1 MARRQRS
8 TVAGRI
14 DVTSMLLRDQ
24 RVTVRIYL
32 PADYEWSD
40 RDHRV
45 VYMFD
50 AHNLFDRTTST
61 YNKEW
66 RVDEFMEG
74 LSAAGVYEPAI
85 VVGIDA
91 PQNRYDRF
99 AMYSIGEWEYRRRPD
114 TRRLHRIHGFGDETA
129 AFLMR
134 TVKRYVEKTYR
145 ASRDQERIAV
155 AGSSMGGYMALYV
168 GARFQQQVSK
178 VMAFSPVLMDFPMR
192 GYVLRDEIVRA
203 GFRSR
208 SASTRTWGIGR
219 CSTSAARANS
229 RIISRRSGSPSNRPD
244 TVRCAPVWR
253 PGTATMSVPG
263 RAASPVP
270 ICGLSTVWRPTES
283 ACRRSTYPEM

>member
-145 ASRDQERIAV
+145 ASRDRERIAV

-203 GFRSR
+203 GVSQPQRIYADMGDREVLDFCGPRELQDHLEEVRLTLQQAGHSQVR
-208 SASTRTWGIGR
+208 TRL
-219 CSTSAARANS
+219 AAGDRHDERAWA
-229 RIISRRSGSPSNRPD
+229 RRF
-244 TVRCAPVWR
+244 
-253 PGTATMSVPG
+253 PGAYLWAFDGVE
-263 RAASPVP
+263 AD
-270 ICGLSTVWRPTES
+270 
-283 ACRRSTYPEM
+283 

>member
-145 ASRDQERIAV
+145 ASRDRERIAV

-192 GYVLRDEIVRA
+192 DYVLRDEIVRA
-203 GFRSR
+203 GVSQPQRIYADMGDREVLDFCGPRDLQDHLEEVRLTLQQAGHSQVRTRVAAGDRHDERS
-208 SASTRTWGIGR
+208 W
-219 CSTSAARANS
+219 AR
-229 RIISRRSGSPSNRPD
+229 RF
-244 TVRCAPVWR
+244 
-253 PGTATMSVPG
+253 PGAYLWAFDGVE
-263 RAASPVP
+263 AD
-270 ICGLSTVWRPTES
+270 
-283 ACRRSTYPEM
+283 

>member
-145 ASRDQERIAV
+145 ASRDRERIAV

-203 GFRSR
+203 GVSQPQRIYADMGDREVLDFCGPRDLQDHLEEVRLTLEQAGHSQVRTRVAAGDRHDERS
-208 SASTRTWGIGR
+208 W
-219 CSTSAARANS
+219 AR
-229 RIISRRSGSPSNRPD
+229 RF
-244 TVRCAPVWR
+244 
-253 PGTATMSVPG
+253 PGAYLWAFDGVE
-263 RAASPVP
+263 AD
-270 ICGLSTVWRPTES
+270 
-283 ACRRSTYPEM
+283 

>member
-145 ASRDQERIAV
+145 ASRDRERIAV

-192 GYVLRDEIVRA
+192 GYVGSSRFSGVWPVHGVGHAARVRA
-203 GFRSR
+203 M
-208 SASTRTWGIGR
+208 WV
-219 CSTSAARANS
+219 
-229 RIISRRSGSPSNRPD
+229 RIRRS
-244 TVRCAPVWR
+244 
-253 PGTATMSVPG
+253 
-263 RAASPVP
+263 
-270 ICGLSTVWRPTES
+270 
-283 ACRRSTYPEM
+283 

>member
-14 DVTSMLLRDQ
+14 DVTSMLLRDR

-32 PADYEWSD
+32 PADYEWSV

-50 AHNLFDRTTST
+50 GHNLFDRTTST

-66 RVDEFMEG
+66 RVDEFMET
-74 LSAAGVYEPAI
+74 LAVEGVHEPAI

-99 AMYSIGEWEYRRRPD
+99 AMYSIGDWEYRRRPD
-114 TRRLHRIHGFGDETA
+114 TRRLQRIHGFGDETA
-129 AFLMR
+129 DFLMR
-134 TVKRYVEKTYR
+134 TVKRYVERTYR
-145 ASRDQERIAV
+145 ASRDRDRIAV

-168 GARFQQQVSK
+168 GSRFQKQVSK

-192 GYVLRDEIVRA
+192 GYLLRDEIVRA
-203 GFRSR
+203 GAAQPMRIYADMGDREVLDFCGSRELQDHLDEVRLTLEQAGHTQLRSR
-208 SASTRTWGIGR
+208 
-219 CSTSAARANS
+219 
-229 RIISRRSGSPSNRPD
+229 
-244 TVRCAPVWR
+244 V
-253 PGTATMSVPG
+253 VPG
-263 RAASPVP
+263 DRHDERAWARRFPGAYLWVFDDVEPV
-270 ICGLSTVWRPTES
+270 
-283 ACRRSTYPEM
+283 

>member
-14 DVTSMLLRDQ
+14 DVTSMLLRDR

-32 PADYEWSD
+32 PADYEWTD
-40 RDHRV
+40 RENRV

-74 LSAAGVYEPAI
+74 LTLSGDHEPAI

-99 AMYSIGEWEYRRRPD
+99 AMYSIGEWDYRRGPD
-114 TRRLHRIHGFGDETA
+114 TRRLHRISGYGEQTA
-129 AFLMR
+129 DFLMR
-134 TVKRYVEKTYR
+134 TVKRYVERTYR
-145 ASRDQERIAV
+145 ASRDRERIAV

-168 GARFQQQVSK
+168 GARYQRQVSK

-192 GYVLRDEIVRA
+192 GYLLRDLIVRTGVTDPQRIYADMGDREVLDFCGSAQLVDHLEEVRLTLEEA
-203 GFRSR
+203 GHTDLR
-208 SASTRTWGIGR
+208 TRIVAGDRHDERAWAR
-219 CSTSAARANS
+219 RFPAAYLWVFD
-229 RIISRRSGSPSNRPD
+229 GLE
-244 TVRCAPVWR
+244 
-253 PGTATMSVPG
+253 PG
-263 RAASPVP
+263 
-270 ICGLSTVWRPTES
+270 
-283 ACRRSTYPEM
+283 

>member
-74 LSAAGVYEPAI
+74 LSAQRVYEPAI

-114 TRRLHRIHGFGDETA
+114 TRRLQRIHGFGDETA
-129 AFLMR
+129 EFLMR
-134 TVKRYVEKTYR
+134 AVKRYVEKTYR
-145 ASRDQERIAV
+145 ASRDRERIAV

-203 GFRSR
+203 GVSQPQRIYADMGDREVLDFCGPRELQDHLEEVRLTLEQAGHSQVR
-208 SASTRTWGIGR
+208 TRL
-219 CSTSAARANS
+219 AAGYRH
-229 RIISRRSGSPSNRPD
+229 D
-244 TVRCAPVWR
+244 
-253 PGTATMSVPG
+253 
-263 RAASPVP
+263 
-270 ICGLSTVWRPTES
+270 
-283 ACRRSTYPEM
+283 

>member
-14 DVTSMLLRDQ
+14 DVTSMLLRDR

-40 RDHRV
+40 GDHRV

-145 ASRDQERIAV
+145 ASRDRERIAV

-203 GFRSR
+203 GVSQPQRIYADMGDREVLDFCGPRELQDHLEEVRLTLQQAGHSQVR
-208 SASTRTWGIGR
+208 TRV
-219 CSTSAARANS
+219 AAGDRHDERAWA
-229 RIISRRSGSPSNRPD
+229 RRF
-244 TVRCAPVWR
+244 
-253 PGTATMSVPG
+253 PGAYLWAFDGVE
-263 RAASPVP
+263 AD
-270 ICGLSTVWRPTES
+270 
-283 ACRRSTYPEM
+283 

>member
-1 MARRQRS
+1 
-8 TVAGRI
+8 
-14 DVTSMLLRDQ
+14 MLLRDR

-66 RVDEFMEG
+66 RIDEFMEG
-74 LSAAGVYEPAI
+74 LAAQGDHEPAI

-99 AMYSIGEWEYRRRPD
+99 AMYSIGQWDYRRRPD
-114 TRRLHRIHGFGDETA
+114 ARRLKHIQGFGNETA

-134 TVKRYVEKTYR
+134 TVKGYVEKTYR
-145 ASRDQERIAV
+145 ASRDRDRIAV

-168 GARFQQQVSK
+168 GATYSRQVSK

-192 GYVLRDEIVRA
+192 GHLLRDVIVGAGAAAPQRIYADMGDRETLDFCGSRELVDHLEQVRLTLLEAGHAEILTRVVSGDRHDERA
-203 GFRSR
+203 WARRFPGAYLWTFD
-208 SASTRTWGIGR
+208 GIE
-219 CSTSAARANS
+219 
-229 RIISRRSGSPSNRPD
+229 PD
-244 TVRCAPVWR
+244 
-253 PGTATMSVPG
+253 
-263 RAASPVP
+263 
-270 ICGLSTVWRPTES
+270 
-283 ACRRSTYPEM
+283 

>member
-145 ASRDQERIAV
+145 ASRDRERIAV

-203 GFRSR
+203 GVSQPQRIYADMGDREVLDFCGPRELQDHLEEVRLTLQQAGHSQVRTRVAAGDRHDERS
-208 SASTRTWGIGR
+208 W
-219 CSTSAARANS
+219 AR
-229 RIISRRSGSPSNRPD
+229 RF
-244 TVRCAPVWR
+244 
-253 PGTATMSVPG
+253 PGAYLWAFDGVE
-263 RAASPVP
+263 AD
-270 ICGLSTVWRPTES
+270 
-283 ACRRSTYPEM
+283 